1 MRMRVEIKG
10 RGEQR
15 EVEMDSGATV
25 WDLLK
30 ELKISRETVVVFMDG
45 RVVPEE
51 EPLREG
57 AQITILPVVTGG

>member
-51 EPLREG
+51 EQLREG